1 MLDQRCGVRRV
12 LFAICLMTGCQT
24 SRGADVDYGKQIKPL
39 LEARCYSCHGALKQK
54 GKLRLDTAALAIKGG
69 DSGPAVVAGDPAKSE
84 LLGRVSAMGKERM
97 PPEHEGEP
105 LTAPQIELLR
115 KWVAAGAPHPA
126 DEKPEAD
133 PRDHWSFKPIARPPV
148 PKPKAT
154 DWVKNPIDAFVAK
167 RHDDRGLTP
176 LPEAPRAVLLRRL
189 SLDLIGLPPTPEE
202 IAAFQADDRK
212 DWYERAVKRLL
223 DDPRHGERW
232 ARHWM
237 DVWRYSDWWGLGNEL
252 RNSQKHMWHWR
263 DWVVEALNKDTAYD
277 EMVRQMLAAD
287 ELYPTDPDKVRA
299 TGFLARNYFLF
310 NRHQWMDE
318 TVEHVGKAF
327 LGLTMNCV
335 RCHDH
340 KYDPIA
346 QVDYYRLRAFFEPY
360 HARLD
365 VVPGEV
371 DLERNGLPR
380 VFDARPDEPTYRFI
394 RGDEKNPDK
403 SRTIEPGVPAL
414 LTPKLAEIKPVELP
428 VEAWQPQRRAWVI
441 EGHIAAAKQKVT
453 TAEAALVA
461 AEKRLTEV
469 KASATKKAEPTKSP
483 DARLTNDTNPL
494 VADDFAKFD
503 KDRWQL
509 IGGDWKHTANRLE
522 QKQDGAKR
530 AALRLIAKPPKDFDA
545 TVRYTL
551 LGGSKWRSVGLG
563 FDAADG
569 DPTDDAAAAYHEQQ
583 VYVSGVAGGSKI
595 HAAYNDGGKWH
606 YPPAPAFRMLSI
618 VPDKEYT
625 LRLQVR
631 GTLINASLNGE
642 PVLACT
648 TPLARRDGR
657 LQITTFDALAVLHE
671 VRVEPLD
678 PKVELRQPDNP
689 SAGAPVTVDS
699 AEAEQRVAKEA
710 VAVARAELTAVEL
723 RAKAWQLAWAEGDEG
738 QRRDAHTA
746 AIKADREAAVAR
758 ARQAVAAAERDVKR
772 SAKENTTA
780 TKALQS
786 AKAALDKATAA
797 AAAEVKPTDKLP
809 EFVGARWTPTRF
821 LSSGADD
828 PAPPFTPRSTGR
840 RTALAKWVTDPRN
853 TLTARVAVNH
863 IWARHIGTPL
873 VPTVFDFGR
882 KGQQPTHPELL
893 DWLASE
899 LIESGWSMKH
909 LHRLIVTSATYQ
921 LAGTGPAAEA
931 NAAKDPDNVQLWRR
945 TPVRLESQ
953 AVRDSLL
960 SLADSLDPKLGGPS
974 VLPAQ
979 QADSK
984 RRSLYF
990 FHSNNDRNLF
1000 LTTFDEALVT
1010 DCYRREQSIVPQQAL
1025 AMTNSRLVLDLSK
1038 PIAERMTK
1046 HLAAS
1051 GRPANDE
1058 TFTRAAFLLL
1068 LAGDPT
1074 DKELAACSRAL
1085 DEWRKLPEAGSGA
1098 AATAFARANLV
1109 WVLLNH
1115 NDFVTVR

>member
-1 MLDQRCGVRRV
+1 MLEPRCGVGWL
-12 LFAICLMTGCQT
+12 LFAGCLVTGWQT
-24 SRGADVDYGKQIKPL
+24 AAAADVDYLKQVKPL
-39 LEARCYSCHGALKQK
+39 LEARCYACHGALKQK
-54 GKLRLDTAALAIKGG
+54 GGLRLDTAALAIQGG

-84 LLGRVSAMGKERM
+84 LIGRVTAKGDERM

-105 LTAPQIELLR
+105 LTAAQVDLLR
-115 KWVAAGAPHPA
+115 KWVAAGALHPA

-133 PRDHWSFKPIARPPV
+133 PRDHWAFKPVGRPPV
-148 PKPKAT
+148 PTPKAV
-154 DWVKNPIDAFVAK
+154 DWVNNPVDAFVAR
-167 RHDDRGLTP
+167 RHEDRGLTP
-176 LPEAPRAVLLRRL
+176 LPGAPRAVLLRRL
-189 SLDLIGLPPTPEE
+189 SLDLIGLPPTLEE
-202 IAAFQADDRK
+202 IAAFQADGRK
-212 DWYERAVKRLL
+212 DWYERAVNRLL

-263 DWVVEALNKDTAYD
+263 DWIVEAVNKDAPYD

-287 ELYPTDPDKVRA
+287 ELYPTDPDKLRA

-340 KYDPIA
+340 KYDPIPQA
-346 QVDYYRLRAFFEPY
+346 DYYRLRAFFEPY

-365 VVPGEV
+365 MVPGEL
-371 DLERNGLPR
+371 DLERNGIPR
-380 VFDARPDEPTYRFI
+380 VFDARPDEPTYRFV

-403 SRTIEPGVPAL
+403 SRTIAPGVPAFL
-414 LTPKLAEIKPVELP
+414 APKLPDIKPVELP

-441 EGHIAAAKQKVT
+441 DGYIAAAKQKVT
-453 TAEAALVA
+453 TAEAALAA
-461 AEKRLTEV
+461 AEKRLAEL
-469 KASATKKAEPTKSP
+469 KAFAISKAEPAKSP
-483 DARLTNDTNPL
+483 G
-494 VADDFAKFD
+494 D
-503 KDRWQL
+503 KQ
-509 IGGDWKHTANRLE
+509 E
-522 QKQDGAKR
+522 GA
-530 AALRLIAKPPKDFDA
+530 AKPPVSVDA
-545 TVRYTL
+545 
-551 LGGSKWRSVGLG
+551 
-563 FDAADG
+563 
-569 DPTDDAAAAYHEQQ
+569 
-583 VYVSGVAGGSKI
+583 
-595 HAAYNDGGKWH
+595 
-606 YPPAPAFRMLSI
+606 
-618 VPDKEYT
+618 
-625 LRLQVR
+625 
-631 GTLINASLNGE
+631 
-642 PVLACT
+642 
-648 TPLARRDGR
+648 
-657 LQITTFDALAVLHE
+657 
-671 VRVEPLD
+671 
-678 PKVELRQPDNP
+678 
-689 SAGAPVTVDS
+689 
-699 AEAEQRVAKEA
+699 AEAEQQVAKAA

-723 RAKAWQLAWAEGDEG
+723 RAKAWQLVWVDRDEN
-738 QRRDAHTA
+738 QRRAAHTA
-746 AIKADREAAVAR
+746 AIKVDREAAVAR

-772 SAKENTTA
+772 SAKENPA
-780 TKALQS
+780 A
-786 AKAALDKATAA
+786 AKAVQTAKDALDKATAA
-797 AAAEVKPTDKLP
+797 VAAEVKPTDKVS
-809 EFVGARWTPTRF
+809 EFVGGRWTPTRF

-853 TLTARVAVNH
+853 TLTARVAANH
-863 IWARHIGTPL
+863 IWTRHFGTPL

-882 KGQQPTHPELL
+882 KGQPPTHPELL
-893 DWLASE
+893 DWLAAE
-899 LIESGWSMKH
+899 LVESGWSMKH
-909 LHRLIVTSATYQ
+909 LHRLIVTSATYR
-921 LAGTGPAAEA
+921 LASAGRDAEA
-931 NAAKDPDNVQLWRR
+931 NAATDPDNVHLWRR

-960 SLADSLDPKLGGPS
+960 SLADALDPKMGGPS

-990 FHSNNDRNLF
+990 FHSNNERNLF

-1025 AMTNSRLVLDLSK
+1025 AMTNSRLVLDLSR
-1038 PIAERMTK
+1038 PIADRVTN

-1051 GRPANDE
+1051 GRPADDE

-1068 LAGDPT
+1068 LAAEPS
-1074 DKELAACSRAL
+1074 DKELAACSRGL
-1085 DEWRKLPEAGSGA
+1085 GEWRKLPEAGSGA
-1098 AATAFARANLV
+1098 TAAAFARANLV